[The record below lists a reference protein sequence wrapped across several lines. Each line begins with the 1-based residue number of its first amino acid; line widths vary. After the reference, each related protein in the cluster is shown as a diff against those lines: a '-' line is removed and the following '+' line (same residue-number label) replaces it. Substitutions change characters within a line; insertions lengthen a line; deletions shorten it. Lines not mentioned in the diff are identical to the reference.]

1 MKNTGNLD
9 FQHTNEVSLQ
19 DVPLH
24 SSNEAIAVNSEIEAI
39 VSTLLEQNFVPVV
52 DDSGVFIGII
62 RRREVIQ
69 WLSEES
75 GNRLR

>member
-1 MKNTGNLD
+1 M
-9 FQHTNEVSLQ
+9 VSLQ

-24 SSNEAIAVNSEIEAI
+24 SKYEAISVNSEIEEI

-62 RRREVIQ
+62 RRREVMQ
-69 WLSEES
+69 WLSKQN
-75 GNRLR
+75 GNAMIQETD